1 MIVENM
7 DDHAWVVPDDEV
19 EPFDESMLIE
29 FCYQVF
35 ATPDEVKDFAAGLC
49 AAVTPVID
57 TVGRYQLGRV
67 SLTSVENGQH
77 DERHSASRRQRNPGQ
92 MLFDVTFAV
101 RGRGDRNWLGH
112 AIFHECSPGI
122 DGDCVPSPRPRV
134 LSAGLH
140 HKHPPPAM
148 TGVRRRR
155 IGNRVHGRC
164 TCSGPV
170 KPCWRRCAGAAEAI
184 AASLTASPAG
194 PHS

>member
-112 AIFHECSPGI
+112 AIFHAVDAATLDWEQ
-122 DGDCVPSPRPRV
+122 
-134 LSAGLH
+134 
-140 HKHPPPAM
+140 M
-148 TGVRRRR
+148 TE
-155 IGNRVHGRC
+155 HYYQ
-164 TCSGPV
+164 
-170 KPCWRRCAGAAEAI
+170 
-184 AASLTASPAG
+184 G
-194 PHS
+194 PHLQEALGRYPQLATTSQ